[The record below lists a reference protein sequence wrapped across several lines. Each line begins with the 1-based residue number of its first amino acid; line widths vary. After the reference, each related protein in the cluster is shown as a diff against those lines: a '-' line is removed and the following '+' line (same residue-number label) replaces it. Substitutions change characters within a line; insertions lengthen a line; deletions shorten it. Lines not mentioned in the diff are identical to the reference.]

1 MRILDL
7 HIGLWVEIKIIIK
20 VFLQNNKRRGMGESR
35 PLDWIW
41 MAQIRWEGE
50 RERGHRR
57 THRYLSIATFW
68 ASLDIGKTRE
78 DRGDD
83 GELTTVNYGGEERM
97 EVVGG
102 EQ

>member
-1 MRILDL
+1 
-7 HIGLWVEIKIIIK
+7 
-20 VFLQNNKRRGMGESR
+20 
-35 PLDWIW
+35 
-41 MAQIRWEGE
+41 
-50 RERGHRR
+50 
-57 THRYLSIATFW
+57 
-68 ASLDIGKTRE
+68 LDIGKTRE